1 MQYVFRVIHMEAIA
15 ENLHTVQ
22 KIEAILQ
29 RLSSE
34 RLRCAADFLAYLD
47 ERESNDATEELLS
60 IPDFLQ
66 DYQEALHDFENG
78 DVVAFESIRRHV

>member
-1 MQYVFRVIHMEAIA
+1 
-15 ENLHTVQ
+15 
-22 KIEAILQ
+22 
-29 RLSSE
+29 
-34 RLRCAADFLAYLD
+34 
-47 ERESNDATEELLS
+47 LS